1 MKHLILLALVAASG
15 ATYGSKRQQW
25 ATGQQPELEW
35 GRYLVGVSPLSY
47 PHTVLPISEASY
59 SWKFMGHSWQFVLE
73 NKERGNHPPWLTQ
86 TSLVRLALLIRSLIT
101 IFEVNLQDILHS
113 L

>member
-35 GRYLVGVSPLSY
+35 GRYLVGVSLSFLFAWRLLFARCEKY
-47 PHTVLPISEASY
+47 SSKLDIS
-59 SWKFMGHSWQFVLE
+59 
-73 NKERGNHPPWLTQ
+73 R
-86 TSLVRLALLIRSLIT
+86 SLVT
-101 IFEVNLQDILHS
+101 IFTVTV
-113 L
+113 

>member
-35 GRYLVGVSPLSY
+35 GRYLVGVS
-47 PHTVLPISEASY
+47 
-59 SWKFMGHSWQFVLE
+59 
-73 NKERGNHPPWLTQ
+73 
-86 TSLVRLALLIRSLIT
+86 SLFFVRLAVVIRSLIR
-101 IFEVNLQDILHS
+101 IFTVNRLDTLAR
-113 L
+113 